1 MHDTDEHY
9 SDERQSHDTRME
21 YVQKTG
27 RHVTLIGIIYK
38 LSRIAHAIQLDWKNY
53 NLDTICNMQPDI
65 TLPS

>member
-21 YVQKTG
+21 YVRKIRRLDIFTPMMWQ
-27 RHVTLIGIIYK
+27 
-38 LSRIAHAIQLDWKNY
+38 LSRRHFKKLEALQARHHMEGAIN
-53 NLDTICNMQPDI
+53 I

>member
-9 SDERQSHDTRME
+9 SDERQTHDARME

-27 RHVTLIGIIYK
+27 RRDIFTPMMWQ
-38 LSRIAHAIQLDWKNY
+38 LSRRHFNKLEALQARHHMKGATN
-53 NLDTICNMQPDI
+53 I